1 RTFFFVSQPPRPPY
15 HLRNVAD
22 KHRRPESVAPATAS
36 FTSSHGR
43 GIPSNARGFAVPRH
57 LRPAR
62 PKYPGEHSL
71 RSPPSIHCLRPAA
84 VLIDTVGPYEARA
97 SRQPSRNNQRS
108 AQPRRPAPERFLRSP
123 PSIYCLAA
131 ARPNTSARARLS
143 FSSTSSQLAASAP
156 ECPGPASS

>member
-84 VLIDTVGPYEARA
+84 VLINTVGHTRPELRGSLVATSDPRNPDARPLSIPCEAHLRLTA
-97 SRQPSRNNQRS
+97 SRPLV
-108 AQPRRPAPERFLRSP
+108 PTPRPARD
-123 PSIYCLAA
+123 
-131 ARPNTSARARLS
+131 
-143 FSSTSSQLAASAP
+143 
-156 ECPGPASS
+156 